1 MKKYF
6 VTGSEGFIGSSLVE
20 KLLEKKSVV
29 FALVNYN
36 SFGNIG
42 WLRKLSLK
50 NKRLKVIFGD
60 LKDPETYL
68 NYLGKSDYVINLASL
83 ISVPYSYSAPKSYL
97 ENNILGCHF
106 LPFSF
111 YTPPVIRST
120 ILCTN
125 CTCGPSLVP

>member
-60 LKDPETYL
+60 LKDPETY
-68 NYLGKSDYVINLASL
+68 
-83 ISVPYSYSAPKSYL
+83 
-97 ENNILGCHF
+97 
-106 LPFSF
+106 
-111 YTPPVIRST
+111 
-120 ILCTN
+120 
-125 CTCGPSLVP
+125 